1 MKTLNLQNLSDKEYI
16 YSGVYLITFPNNKNN
31 ISYKDFNLINRKG
44 KIIHFYIDK
53 SGKYTAEILT

>member
-1 MKTLNLQNLSDKEYI
+1 MILVISNMKF
-16 YSGVYLITFPNNKNN
+16 TFPNNKNN
-31 ISYKDFNLINRKG
+31 ISYKDFNLINGKG